1 MSREISYALDRPRYH
16 LKYQAEE
23 NHEDCSPACISVAAS
38 QLRSHRVFACAIDRH
53 NRFIFPRL
61 DAMPDLC
68 SDSYVL
74 CANASGSVSA
84 RTACRPG
91 RAFLSLPA
99 VSVVVVGTAAVSL
112 LLVVRETDA
121 HPRTDDATVR
131 ANFIEIVAEVSGR
144 LVNLPVKDNALVKKG
159 DLLFAIDPRPY
170 EY

>member
-1 MSREISYALDRPRYH
+1 MLREISCALGRPLYH

-23 NHEDCSPACISVAAS
+23 NHEDCSPLCIAFAAS
-38 QLRSHRVFACAIDRH
+38 QLRSHKVFACAIDRH
-53 NRFIFPRL
+53 NRFIFSRL

-99 VSVVVVGTAAVSL
+99 GSVVLPALAVLISM
-112 LLVVRETDA
+112 RKS
-121 HPRTDDATVR
+121 
-131 ANFIEIVAEVSGR
+131 NGR
-144 LVNLPVKDNALVKKG
+144 HFLERIP
-159 DLLFAIDPRPY
+159 
-170 EY
+170 